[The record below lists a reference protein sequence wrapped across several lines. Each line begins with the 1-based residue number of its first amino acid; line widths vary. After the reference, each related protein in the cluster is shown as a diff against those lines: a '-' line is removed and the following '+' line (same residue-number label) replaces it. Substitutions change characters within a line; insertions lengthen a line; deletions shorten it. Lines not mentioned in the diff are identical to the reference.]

1 MYNPLSRLPPHIQ
14 RGVPLDINP
23 YLLRHEEEN
32 LLYWQDQI
40 TRMSDQELIRFGR
53 AAKSLSEMRKEE
65 PPHVFRRQHEMARE
79 EWKRRNPKT

>member
-1 MYNPLSRLPPHIQ
+1 
-14 RGVPLDINP
+14 LDTNP

-53 AAKSLSEMRKEE
+53 AAKSLSEMRKED
-65 PPHVFRRQHEMARE
+65 PPYLFRRQYEKARE
-79 EWKRRNPKT
+79 EWKRRERNGDGDIRSNKAAQKR